1 MNRCIRQELRILP
14 LCFQG
19 LTLPILNI
27 DILCSK
33 IHTVRNHWSG
43 DSVVGKFLR
52 HAYEVFQAEVGF
64 GGNIFSLP
72 FDHYRDLAN
81 VIHIYGE
88 ATLP

>member
-1 MNRCIRQELRILP
+1 M
-14 LCFQG
+14 
-19 LTLPILNI
+19 
-27 DILCSK
+27 
-33 IHTVRNHWSG
+33 
-43 DSVVGKFLR
+43 VGKFLR